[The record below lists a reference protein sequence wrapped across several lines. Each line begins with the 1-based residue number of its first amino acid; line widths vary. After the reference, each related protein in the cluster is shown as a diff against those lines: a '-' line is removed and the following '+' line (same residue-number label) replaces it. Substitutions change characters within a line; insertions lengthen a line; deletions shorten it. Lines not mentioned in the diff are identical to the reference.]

1 MAPAFGVRWRTPLKH
16 LREYLI
22 VLRALLRDGEV
33 DFEGDHVTA
42 RMRLARTVQTPI
54 MASALR
60 SKSFE
65 ACGELADGAISWNC
79 PADFLEQEAL
89 PALRRGAERAGRAAP
104 PLIAHVPICVSKD
117 MGEVREAARGQLSRY
132 ANVPFYNAMFEAAGF
147 PNADTDFSDGL
158 IDALVVHGSEQVVAE
173 RLGALLDRG
182 FGEILAMPL
191 ITGDDR
197 DAAIERSFAAV
208 ARAARGK

>member
-1 MAPAFGVRWRTPLKH
+1 
-16 LREYLI
+16 
-22 VLRALLRDGEV
+22 
-33 DFEGDHVTA
+33 
-42 RMRLARTVQTPI
+42 
-54 MASALR
+54 
-60 SKSFE
+60 
-65 ACGELADGAISWNC
+65 
-79 PADFLEQEAL
+79 
-89 PALRRGAERAGRAAP
+89 
-104 PLIAHVPICVSKD
+104 